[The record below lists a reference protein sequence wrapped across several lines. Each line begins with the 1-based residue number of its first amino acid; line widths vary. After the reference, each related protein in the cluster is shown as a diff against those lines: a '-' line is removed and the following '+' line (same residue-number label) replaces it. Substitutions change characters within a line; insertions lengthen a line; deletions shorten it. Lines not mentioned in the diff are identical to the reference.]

1 MTTNSLNRHEMN
13 VSFSPKAGGRRSN
26 GNRMSHGPMVF
37 DIHLHTRNY
46 SGCSSIEA
54 EDLVRRAE
62 ELGLDGIALTD
73 HGIRWP
79 EDRVEALREACGV
92 HDLVIIPGQEITCY
106 NGSWKR
112 EGDFLVFGVKES
124 LGSGLSAREL
134 INLVHE
140 QGGVVIAAH
149 PYKRSR
155 RGDTYYGV
163 GDGMAD
169 LDVDCIEALHPEHDD
184 AAIQKVRAFAE
195 SRGGIP
201 LTGGSDAHELSMVGA
216 CTTLFHAPVT
226 CEQDFVDALRKGK
239 VTPRWAK

>member
-1 MTTNSLNRHEMN
+1 
-13 VSFSPKAGGRRSN
+13 
-26 GNRMSHGPMVF
+26 MVF

-201 LTGGSDAHELSMVGA
+201 LTFHGGGLHHPVSRPRDLRAGFRGCPPQGQGDAPLGKMRGVLSQEA
-216 CTTLFHAPVT
+216 PESKSQIPLIIKLYFDRSFH
-226 CEQDFVDALRKGK
+226 L
-239 VTPRWAK
+239 